1 MLVVDPLAVGFAC
14 ASLWMFVV
22 SKEYKY
28 LLLLPLFLL
37 GVLWWVFPL
46 VGGLALW
53 RIVRGRSKADRVL
66 DVGVIILS
74 LLCAGMVWSS
84 SLGFG
89 LLEGDY
95 RLQARIAFWL
105 GAVLMVLTSLRTKEK
120 PPVEFLAIGFF
131 LLRLVSILGAGM
143 DFPYWFLLFPILLA
157 GQSLGL
163 GGVVATVALLM
174 CASDLYMG
182 VGILALLL
190 LGSLTREDLGTFGA
204 IALTIYKLLV

>member
-14 ASLWMFVV
+14 ASLWMFVI
-22 SKEYKY
+22 SKEYRY

-74 LLCAGMVWSS
+74 LLCAGMVWGS

>member
-74 LLCAGMVWSS
+74 LLCAGMVWGS

-95 RLQARIAFWL
+95 QLQARIAFWL

>member
-14 ASLWMFVV
+14 ASLWMFVI
-22 SKEYKY
+22 SKEYRY

-74 LLCAGMVWSS
+74 LLCAGMVWGS

-95 RLQARIAFWL
+95 RLQAKIAFWL

-143 DFPYWFLLFPILLA
+143 DSPYWFLLFPILLA